1 MAGLPNQLEWRRFVC
16 VLRKLGYV
24 QQKSG
29 PGLERVFVNPG
40 RGTGSVCLKEHPVLG
55 RSTLHVYIRKL
66 SLSVEEFL
74 SLMEEC

>member
-1 MAGLPNQLEWRRFVC
+1 MSGLPAQLEWRRFVC

-29 PGLERVFVNPG
+29 PGLERVFVNPTHG
-40 RGTGSVCLKEHPVLG
+40 PDSVSLKEHPILR
-55 RSTLHVYIRKL
+55 RSHLRAYIRKL

-74 SLMEEC
+74 RLLKEC